1 MPRARMAAQLEDGKP
16 GHHEPPVIVKDSS
29 GHDIG
34 QIGLLSSL
42 MGSRAALR
50 ASQAELAQLEHRAAD
65 EFGHDVQ
72 DLEQVEHTERIKQTQ
87 ELPHG
92 RQLKQTTAFEDEVV
106 TNDDPE
112 AGEND
117 EEFDGD
123 DTEAAEK
130 FAAKQ
135 KKAVKAMFAQFR
147 DEASVI
153 DESVQKAETEVI
165 RKTRE
170 AFQIMQNDRSIMRQT
185 ELQRV
190 DLEAAEQAHATLLA
204 ARRER
209 KIGKIAQRKIMR
221 DTKARDTQI
230 ISLELA
236 NSQLDIINQTLRYK
250 RRFYDAKV
258 EMLESTHAKQRRQLP
273 QGHERRLACDKQLL
287 QMEMMQ
293 IKDDVIRQSMLKKFR
308 MRTQHQKGIDKRVA
322 DQLLAFQAVEL
333 RQAKEEYELD
343 IFQFE
348 ADASIIARNLA
359 SVNSLQVQQT
369 RELNAEKERLLV
381 LREESKQVVLRSHHE
396 EKMRRTAHNHR
407 LKIRKI
413 KSFLDK
419 EVKAAAVA
427 LGAVDSSRNTSS
439 FGTSS
444 NSNQQSGHTSGLQS
458 PQKSR
463 LGSRSGSQ
471 DSIRT
476 SDSYLSTD
484 TANSAELEE
493 LNVDDDDAVVA
504 LASSIKDLIAS
515 QRKARQELRKVNKL
529 AADKAV
535 QLADEKR
542 AQLMA
547 QHGPELGQL
556 VMAQQLELSTLR
568 ALQEKEMAM
577 EESVH
582 DAEANALLE
591 RKTLNFVLNAV
602 GDGIINMTPAGRVT
616 RINQAVE
623 IMFGYDTEEIVGR
636 DIRMLVPIK
645 TSKNGKGVV
654 VLGQRMDGTKF
665 PCHVTV
671 SEVVGDGVHLFTAIL
686 RDITHERAEAAKAAA
701 IEQARQLE
709 LQAAKNQADD
719 LLQRMFPASVA
730 SQLLS
735 GVTVVP
741 QDFNHSTVFFSD
753 IVGFTEI
760 ASRCSAIQMVDFFN
774 DLYTAFDGIISQYDA
789 YKVETIGD
797 CYMVVSGCPK
807 PNGDLHAGEIA
818 RMALHLVSAVP
829 QIRFKGQPDLR
840 ISIRVGICSG
850 PVAAGVVG
858 NRMPRY
864 CLFGN
869 TVNVASRM
877 ESNGAGMHIQ
887 CAESTFTALQRL
899 GGYQMQRR
907 GDGIDIKGKGK
918 MQTYWL
924 TGKGG
929 FDHVAPTPTAV

>member
-1 MPRARMAAQLEDGKP
+1 MRETNPGVPRTTRMAAQLETHSKGD
-16 GHHEPPVIVKDSS
+16 HEPPVIVKDSD
-29 GHDIG
+29 GNVVG
-34 QIGLLSSL
+34 QASLLSSL
-42 MGSRAALR
+42 AGSRAALR
-50 ASQAELAQLEHRAAD
+50 ASQQELAQLEKKSAD
-65 EFGHDVQ
+65 DFAN
-72 DLEQVEHTERIKQTQ
+72 DLDSLMQVETADDERLAETPPENKS
-87 ELPHG
+87 
-92 RQLKQTTAFEDEVV
+92 AFEGESELVA
-106 TNDDPE
+106 DDQ
-112 AGEND
+112 D
-117 EEFDGD
+117 F
-123 DTEAAEK
+123 DTEDAEATEK
-130 FAAKQ
+130 FAARQ
-135 KKAVKAMFAQFR
+135 KKAARAMFAKFR
-147 DEASVI
+147 EEASAI
-153 DESVQKAETEVI
+153 DEGVQKAETEIV

-170 AFQIMQNDRSIMRQT
+170 AFAIGQNDRAIMRQQ
-185 ELQRV
+185 ELQRIE
-190 DLEAAEQAHATLLA
+190 LESAEQAHRTLLA

-209 KIGKIAQRKIMR
+209 KLGKIAQRKIMR

-236 NSQLDIINQTLRYK
+236 NAQLEIVNQTLRYK
-250 RRFYDAKV
+250 RRMYDRKT
-258 EMLESTHAKQRRQLP
+258 EMLEATHAKQRRQLP
-273 QGHERRLACDKQLL
+273 QAHERRLACDKQLL
-287 QMEMMQ
+287 QLEMMPV
-293 IKDDVIRQSMLKKFR
+293 KDEVIRQSMLKKFR
-308 MRTQHQKGIDKRVA
+308 MRTQHQKAIDKRIA

-348 ADASIIARNLA
+348 ADAAIVARNLA
-359 SVNSLQVQQT
+359 SVGSLQAQQT

-381 LREESKQVVLRSHHE
+381 LREESKQAVLQKHHE
-396 EKMRRTAHNHR
+396 ETMRRTAHNQR
-407 LKIRKI
+407 LKIHKE
-413 KSFLDK
+413 KALLDK
-419 EVKAAAVA
+419 AIKAAAVA
-427 LGAVDSSRNTSS
+427 LGAVDASRGTSA

-444 NSNQQSGHTSGLQS
+444 NSTQQSGHASGAQS

-463 LGSRSGSQ
+463 LASRSGSQ

-476 SDSYLSTD
+476 TDSYLSTD
-484 TANSAELEE
+484 TANSADLEE
-493 LNVDDDDAVVA
+493 LNVDEDDAVVA
-504 LASSIKDLIAS
+504 LASSIKDLVTA
-515 QRKARQELRKVNKL
+515 QRRARQELRKVNKVAL
-529 AADKAV
+529 DKAT
-535 QLADEKR
+535 QIAEEKR
-542 AQLMA
+542 AELFA
-547 QHGPELGQL
+547 RHGPELEQL
-556 VMAQQLELSTLR
+556 AAAQQLELAAVR
-568 ALQEKEMAM
+568 AVQEKEMAM

-602 GDGIINMTPAGRVT
+602 GDGIINMDPKGKISRV
-616 RINQAVE
+616 NQAIE
-623 IMFGYDTEEIVGR
+623 TMFGYEAEDVLGR
-636 DIRMLVPIK
+636 DVRLLVPVECR
-645 TSKNGKGVV
+645 KNGKGAVF
-654 VLGQRMDGTKF
+654 LGQRRDGSKF
-665 PCHVTV
+665 PCHVAI
-671 SEVVGDGVHLFTAIL
+671 SEVVADGVHLFTGIL

-735 GVTVVP
+735 GVKVVP
-741 QDFNHSTVFFSD
+741 EDFKHATVFFSD

-774 DLYTAFDGIISQYDA
+774 DLYSAFDTIIAQYDA

-818 RMALHLVSAVP
+818 KMALHLVSAVP
-829 QIRFKGQPDLR
+829 HIRFKGQPDLR
-840 ISIRVGICSG
+840 IQIRVGICTG

-887 CAESTFTALQRL
+887 CSESAYTALQRL
-899 GGYQMQRR
+899 GGYEMQRR

-924 TGKGG
+924 TAKEG
-929 FDHVAPTPTAV
+929 FEHAAPPPTVV